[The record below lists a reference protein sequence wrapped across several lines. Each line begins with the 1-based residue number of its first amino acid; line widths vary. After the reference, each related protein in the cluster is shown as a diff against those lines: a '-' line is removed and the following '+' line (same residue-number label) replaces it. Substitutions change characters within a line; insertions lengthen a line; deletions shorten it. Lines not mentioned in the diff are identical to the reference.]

1 MQNPVFSHVRHP
13 VVFTGA
19 EADYQRLW
27 RRHALLCLLTLGM
40 SLPWAMVSTS
50 RYFYQHTRIAGHGL
64 DYHAN
69 PMQMFWG
76 NLVGSVLINGLYFAV
91 SKTGSYAL
99 VGWGALQITMA
110 LLTPL
115 MLHGLLQFKLA
126 HTSWRG
132 QRLALVGKPL
142 DAVKA
147 MGVPTL
153 IYLASAIALV
163 WAVVVGR
170 AGQSSQA
177 WGLGL
182 LGMAGLSVA
191 LPFMQVRFK
200 AYQHRHAVMGPLTNE
215 QPIDFNSK
223 AVLGACLRATGMAM
237 ALLLL
242 VVLPLALGLSA
253 LAGFD
258 PAHAALIPALVV
270 VVPSLVVG
278 AALMTALPYTYLSVQ
293 LQNQLWS
300 QTAHAHLRFESQ
312 VPLRPVLWL
321 TLRNWLLIV
330 GTLGWYYPR
339 ASVAHARLRLQ
350 SVSVWLKDEAGADR
364 VQASS
369 LNKAV

>member
-1 MQNPVFSHVRHP
+1 MQNPVLPDVCHP

-27 RRHALLCLLTLGM
+27 RRHALLFVLTLGLSM
-40 SLPWAMVSTS
+40 PWAMVSTS
-50 RYFYQHTRIAGHGL
+50 RYFYRHTRIAGHGL

-69 PMQMFWG
+69 PLQMFLG

-99 VGWGALQITMA
+99 IGWGALQVMMA

-132 QRLALVGKPL
+132 QRLALAGKPL

-163 WAVVVGR
+163 WAVVAGR

-182 LGMAGLSVA
+182 AGMAGLSVA

-200 AYQHRHAVMGPLTNE
+200 AYQHRHAVMGPVANE

-223 AVLGACLRATGMAM
+223 AVLGAGLRAAAM
-237 ALLLL
+237 ALALLL
-242 VVLPLALGLSA
+242 AVVLPLALGLSA

-258 PAHAALIPALVV
+258 LAHVALVPALVV

-278 AALMTALPYTYLSVQ
+278 SALMTALPYTYLSVQ

-312 VPLRPVLWL
+312 VPLKPVLWM
-321 TLRNWLLIV
+321 TLRHWLGGGAPV
-330 GTLGWYYPR
+330 GGASRGARWARAGWG
-339 ASVAHARLRLQ
+339 LQ
-350 SVSVWLKDEAGADR
+350 PVWVWLKDEAGADR
-364 VQASS
+364 AQASS